1 MRPSLAL
8 AAAAALCA
16 GLVGV
21 ASPAAAVCDPLA
33 GCSGVTF
40 TISAGTI
47 SIVAP
52 AAGGTATTTA
62 NGSGVNVAIPL
73 TGTVVT
79 DGRIGSTGWSVNA
92 TATDFTTTGGTV
104 AKADASFTVPSV
116 PTSVTGCSSFPV
128 RATSAVGVNSS
139 TGTTTAAILTCTA
152 LGTSAATFTPVLTI
166 AVPGGSIAGTYTGTV
181 TQSAS

>member
-1 MRPSLAL
+1 MRTTLAL
-8 AAAAALCA
+8 AASAALFA

-21 ASPAAAVCDPLA
+21 ATPASAICDPTQ

-40 TISAGTI
+40 TIAAGTI

-62 NGSGVNVAIPL
+62 SGSGVSVAIPL

-79 DGRIGSTGWSVNA
+79 DARIGSTGWSINA
-92 TATDFTTTGGTV
+92 TVTDFSTTGGTV
-104 AKADASFTVPSV
+104 AKAQASFTVPAN
-116 PTSVTGCSSFPV
+116 PTSVTGCSSFPIK
-128 RATSAVGVNSS
+128 ATSAVGVDAT
-139 TGTTTAAILTCTA
+139 TGTTTAPILSCTA
-152 LGTSAATFTPVLTI
+152 LGTSAATFTPVLTV